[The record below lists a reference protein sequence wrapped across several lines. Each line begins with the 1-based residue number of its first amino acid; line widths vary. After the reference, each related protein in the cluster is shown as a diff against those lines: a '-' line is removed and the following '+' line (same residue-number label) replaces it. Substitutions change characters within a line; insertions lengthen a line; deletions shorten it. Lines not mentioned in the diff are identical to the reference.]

1 MKPTHGHT
9 RSVRNWIAFSA
20 PLPFIGVL
28 TIWTDRARSS
38 HSVLRVLLI
47 GLNSCAGCFGM
58 SSAFQSTR
66 SPANLEGWFAP
77 RILFVKVSVGDS
89 RLVGCHRTKAGL
101 RFWRPIAVKRYP
113 RTTSIRTTAGV
124 APTSLWDLLST
135 PFRSPNARRA
145 IVSSIPKLSG
155 PETSVQASPY
165 LTYHLP
171 PILLSHVAWGS
182 TRSWPVLA
190 SSPIDRARTSVSNFQ
205 LQATQ
210 NVGFAPFFNAHYH
223 QFRRHFIIFLPA
235 SSGIILYSCHLF
247 LEIPP
252 TVTWYYSSSALSQP
266 NCPCLETFHPS
277 PTPHP
282 DHYHQLRFLIKSL
295 SSTRLST
302 TEAFTR

>member
-1 MKPTHGHT
+1 M
-9 RSVRNWIAFSA
+9 
-20 PLPFIGVL
+20 
-28 TIWTDRARSS
+28 
-38 HSVLRVLLI
+38 
-47 GLNSCAGCFGM
+47 
-58 SSAFQSTR
+58 R

-77 RILFVKVSVGDS
+77 RLLFVKVSVGDS
-89 RLVGCHRTKAGL
+89 RLVGCHRTKPGL

-190 SSPIDRARTSVSNFQ
+190 SFPIDRRTFSFK
-205 LQATQ
+205 LHK

-223 QFRRHFIIFLPA
+223 HFRCHFIIFLL
-235 SSGIILYSCHLF
+235 SGIILYSCHIF

-252 TVTWYYSSSALSQP
+252 IVTWYYSSSALSQP
-266 NCPCLETFHPS
+266 NCRCLETFYPS

-302 TEAFTR
+302 TKSFTR